1 MKRILTI
8 QDYSARGRCSLT
20 VALPILSACEIET
33 IGLPTAVLSNHTA
46 FASFT
51 YHDLTSERLKS
62 VENWKNYN
70 HHFDRIYTGYLG
82 NGQIP
87 IVRKIRDELKE
98 KDTKIVVDPAFGE
111 KGKLYSGFDSNHV
124 LARKEL
130 AKKADL
136 LLPNLTEACFL
147 IGKDYQSDFSM
158 EDYKQILMQLK
169 ELNHKNAI
177 LTGIHRQDEVGALWN
192 QGGQID
198 TYFTKAVPASF
209 HGGGDT
215 FASSLCGCL
224 LNGLSRKDA
233 VKVSHDFT
241 HRARLD
247 SLKDKADPLLYGL
260 EFEKELSY
268 LHHQIAIYQKKNEQ

>member
-20 VALPILSACEIET
+20 VALPILSACEVET

-46 FASFT
+46 FSSFT
-51 YHDLTSERLKS
+51 YHDLSSERFKS

-82 NGQIP
+82 NGQVP
-87 IVRKIRDELKE
+87 IVLKIIRELKE
-98 KDTKIVVDPAFGE
+98 EDTLIVVDPAFGE
-111 KGKLYSGFDSNHV
+111 KGKLYSGFQQDHV
-124 LARKEL
+124 LARREL
-130 AKKADL
+130 AMQADL

-147 IGKDYQSDFSM
+147 TGKEYHEGFSQ
-158 EDYKQILMQLK
+158 EELRELLLGIVQLNQK
-169 ELNHKNAI
+169 DAV
-177 LTGIHRQDEVGALWN
+177 LTGIRSKEKVGALWIKGKQ
-192 QGGQID
+192 QGS
-198 TYFTKAVPASF
+198 YFTTAVDAMF

-224 LNGLSRKDA
+224 LNGLSRKEA

-247 SLKDKADPLLYGL
+247 SLKDHIDPLLYGL

-268 LHHQIAIYQKKNEQ
+268 LHNRIAFYKRKNKE